1 MINILI
7 ALENQI
13 NKNSGIATP
22 LKVLISLIGAK
33 MAVSPVDR
41 NKNYMREMWGTTRLI
56 TDYNSLPEKKV
67 LQEVMHDDLNDEYKI
82 PENRLSRPCGG
93 AHGFDDFVE
102 RWHE

>member
-1 MINILI
+1 MGN
-7 ALENQI
+7 
-13 NKNSGIATP
+13 
-22 LKVLISLIGAK
+22 AK
-33 MAVSPVDR
+33 VDR
-41 NKNYMREMWGTTRLI
+41 DKKYMRETWGTTHLV

-82 PENRLSRPCGG
+82 PSDRYSKHCGG